1 MYACVCLTEDPQQ
14 IKLGTSTESSI
25 RKVSLS
31 KLSMRILKPNKS
43 RRNVG
48 AVWCEEAK
56 VINYI
61 IVMD

>member
-1 MYACVCLTEDPQQ
+1 MHVCPSEDPQQ
-14 IKLGTSTESSI
+14 IKLGTSTERSI

-43 RRNVG
+43 RRNVR

>member
-1 MYACVCLTEDPQQ
+1 MHVCSTEDPQQ
-14 IKLGTSTESSI
+14 IKLDTSTESSI
-25 RKVSLS
+25 RKVSLN
-31 KLSMRILKPNKS
+31 KLNMRISKPNKS

-48 AVWCEEAK
+48 AVWCKEAK

>member
-1 MYACVCLTEDPQQ
+1 MYVCSTEDPQQ
-14 IKLGTSTESSI
+14 LKLVTSTESSI

-31 KLSMRILKPNKS
+31 KLNMGISKPNES